1 MNNPNESDKFWIDE
15 LAEIIRKKKEE
26 NEILKRLGES
36 FSHPGKTLQMNQV
49 DPNESNENNENNK

>member
-1 MNNPNESDKFWIDE
+1 MNNPNESDNSWTEDIAE
-15 LAEIIRKKKEE
+15 LIRKKKEE

-49 DPNESNENNENNK
+49 DPNESNESNESNK